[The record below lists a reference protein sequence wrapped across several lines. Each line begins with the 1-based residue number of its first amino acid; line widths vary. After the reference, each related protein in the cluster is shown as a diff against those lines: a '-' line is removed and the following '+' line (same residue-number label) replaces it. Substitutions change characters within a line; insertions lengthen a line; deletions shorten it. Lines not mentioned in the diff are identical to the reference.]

1 MLDYGPHLFVQFT
14 RHSIMAD
21 ILNFISGLLWGHVL
35 IYLLIAA
42 GLFFTFR
49 LGFIQFKQFPYM
61 VKVMA
66 NSRQGS
72 DSGISSFQAFC
83 TSLAARV
90 GTGNM
95 AGVAV
100 ALYLGGAGA
109 IFWMWLIAL
118 IGMATSFA
126 ESALAQLYK
135 TKDEDGNFRGGPAY
149 YMEYGLG
156 KRWMGV
162 LFSLCLILA
171 FGLVFNAVQANSIT
185 AAFEVAFDIPKHI
198 MGIVLVIGSGF
209 IIFGGLKTISRF
221 AELVVPFMALAY
233 LAVALYVCAI
243 NFELLPAVFK
253 QIIYSAFGME
263 QAGAGAIGY
272 AVMQAMIQGIKRGLF
287 SNEAGMGSAANAA
300 ATATPNPN
308 HPASQGYVQMLGV
321 FVDTVIICSAT
332 AALILLSNQ
341 LVPESGVT
349 GIALTQ
355 AALVQHVGEWGAIF
369 IAIAIL
375 FFAFTSIVA
384 NYSYA
389 ETNLMFLEHNHKH
402 GMLIFRLCVL
412 GMVMFGSVSELGL
425 IWTMADVSMGMMAI
439 VNVAALFMLSGAVI
453 WLYKDYISQ
462 LKQGKVPVFD
472 PNSNEKIK
480 ATLPKGIWTK

>member
-1 MLDYGPHLFVQFT
+1 MTD
-14 RHSIMAD
+14 IMNA
-21 ILNFISGLLWGHVL
+21 ISGLLWGHILV
-35 IYLLIAA
+35 YLLIAA
-42 GLFFTFR
+42 GLFFTIR
-49 LGFIQFKQFPYM
+49 LGFIQFVQFPHM
-61 VKVMA
+61 VKVMFQ
-66 NSRQGS
+66 SRRGS
-72 DSGISSFQAFC
+72 GEGISSFQAFC

-126 ESALAQLYK
+126 ESTLAQAYK
-135 TKDEDGNFRGGPAY
+135 TRDDDGNFRGGPAY
-149 YMEYGLG
+149 YMQYGLG

-162 LFSLCLILA
+162 IFSLCLIVA
-171 FGLVFNAVQANSIT
+171 FGLVFNAVQSNSIA
-185 AAFEVAFDIPKHI
+185 AAFEVAFGIPNYI
-198 MGIVLVIGSGF
+198 VGIALVIGSGI

-221 AELVVPFMALAY
+221 AEMVVPFMALAY
-233 LAVALYVCAI
+233 LLVALYVCAI
-243 NFELLPAVFK
+243 NYTQLPDVFMHV
-253 QIIYSAFGME
+253 INSAFGIE

-272 AVMQAMIQGIKRGLF
+272 GVMQAMIQGIKRGLF

-300 ATATPNPN
+300 ATATPNPP

-332 AALILLSNQ
+332 AALILLSQQ
-341 LVPESGVT
+341 LLPESGVT

-355 AALVQHVGEWGAIF
+355 AALEEHIGTGGAIF
-369 IAIAIL
+369 IAVAIL

-389 ETNLMFLEHNHKH
+389 ETNLLFLEHNHAT
-402 GMLIFRLCVL
+402 GMLIFRLLVL
-412 GMVMFGSVSELGL
+412 GMVMFGALGELPL
-425 IWTMADVSMGMMAI
+425 VWTLADISMGLMAI
-439 VNVAALFMLSGAVI
+439 VNVIALFMLSGVVI
-453 WLYKDYISQ
+453 WLAKDYNEQ
-462 LKQGKVPVFD
+462 RRQGKLPTFD
-472 PNSNEKIK
+472 PTKNTKLNNSI
-480 ATLPKGIWTK
+480 PKGIWHKD

>member
-1 MLDYGPHLFVQFT
+1 
-14 RHSIMAD
+14 MAD
-21 ILNFISGLLWGHVL
+21 VLNFVSGLLWGHVL

-49 LGFIQFKQFPYM
+49 LGFIQFRQFPYM

-66 NSRQGS
+66 NSRTGAGE
-72 DSGISSFQAFC
+72 GISSFQAFC

-126 ESALAQLYK
+126 ESTLAQLYK
-135 TKDEDGNFRGGPAY
+135 TKDSDGNFRGGPAY

-156 KRWMGV
+156 KRWMGI

-171 FGLVFNAVQANSIT
+171 FGLVFNAVQANSIA
-185 AAFEVAFDIPKHI
+185 AAFEVAFDVPKHI
-198 MGIVLVIGSGF
+198 VGVLLVIGSAF

-221 AELVVPFMALAY
+221 AELVVPLMALAY
-233 LAVALYVCAI
+233 LLVALYVCFI
-243 NFELLPAVFK
+243 NYDLLPAVFK
-253 QIIYSAFGME
+253 QIIYSALGFE

-300 ATATPNPN
+300 ATASPNPN

-321 FVDTVIICSAT
+321 FVDTIIICSAT

-341 LVPESGVT
+341 LVPDSGVT

-389 ETNLMFLEHNHKH
+389 ETNLMFLNTKYKH
-402 GMLIFRLCVL
+402 SMLIFRACVL
-412 GMVMFGSVSELGL
+412 GMVMFGAVGELGL
-425 IWTMADVSMGMMAI
+425 IWTMADISMGMMAI
-439 VNVAALFMLSGAVI
+439 VNVAALFMLSGFVI
-453 WLYKDYISQ
+453 WLYKDYCSQ
-462 LKQGKVPVFD
+462 LKAGVTPTFNPDNHPEMK
-472 PNSNEKIK
+472 K
-480 ATLPKGIWTK
+480 TLPQGIWKK

>member
-1 MLDYGPHLFVQFT
+1 M
-14 RHSIMAD
+14 ID
-21 ILNFISGLLWGHVL
+21 IINSISGLLWGHILV
-35 IYLLIAA
+35 YLLIAA
-42 GLFFTFR
+42 GLFFTIK
-49 LGFIQFKQFPYM
+49 LKFIQFVQFPHM
-61 VKVMA
+61 IKVMF
-66 NSRQGS
+66 NSRQC
-72 DSGISSFQAFC
+72 DKDGISSFQAFC

-126 ESALAQLYK
+126 ESTLAQAYK
-135 TKDEDGNFRGGPAY
+135 IRDEHGNFRGGPAY
-149 YMEYGLG
+149 YMQYGLG
-156 KRWMGV
+156 KRWMGIV
-162 LFSLCLILA
+162 FSLCLILA
-171 FGLVFNAVQANSIT
+171 FGLVFNAVQSNSIA
-185 AAFEVAFDIPKHI
+185 AAFEVAFGIPNYVVGL
-198 MGIVLVIGSGF
+198 MLVVGSGI

-233 LAVALYVCAI
+233 LLVALYVCAM
-243 NFELLPAVFK
+243 NAQELPAVFMR
-253 QIIYSAFGME
+253 IINSAFGIE

-272 AVMQAMIQGIKRGLF
+272 GVMQAMIQGIKRGLF

-300 ATATPNPN
+300 ATATPNPP

-321 FVDTVIICSAT
+321 FIDTVVICSAT
-332 AALILLSNQ
+332 AALILLSDQ
-341 LVPESGVT
+341 LVADSGVT

-355 AALVQHVGEWGAIF
+355 AALEEHVGSWGAIF
-369 IAIAIL
+369 VAIAIL

-389 ETNLMFLEHNHKH
+389 ETNLMFLEHNHAH
-402 GMLIFRLCVL
+402 GMLIFRLIVL

-425 IWTMADVSMGMMAI
+425 IWTLADISMGLMAI
-439 VNVAALFMLSGAVI
+439 VNVIALFMLSGVVF
-453 WLYKDYISQ
+453 WLANDYTAQ
-462 LKQGKVPVFD
+462 RKAGKLPTFD
-472 PNSNEKIK
+472 PTQNKKLDESI
-480 ATLPKGIWTK
+480 PKGIWHK

>member
-1 MLDYGPHLFVQFT
+1 MT
-14 RHSIMAD
+14 EIA
-21 ILNFISGLLWGHVL
+21 NTISGLIWGHVL

-42 GLFFTFR
+42 GLFFTLR
-49 LGFIQFKQFPYM
+49 LGFIQFRDFGHSF
-61 VKVMA
+61 KVMFA
-66 NSRQGS
+66 SREGAKG
-72 DSGISSFQAFC
+72 GISSFQAFC

-100 ALYLGGAGA
+100 ALYLGGPGA

-126 ESALAQLYK
+126 ESTLAQAYK
-135 TKDEDGNFRGGPAY
+135 IQDEEGNFRGGPAY
-149 YMEYGLG
+149 YMELGLG

-171 FGLVFNAVQANSIT
+171 FGLVFNAVQANSIA
-185 AAFEVAFDIPKHI
+185 AAFNVAFDIPKFAV
-198 MGIVLVIGSGF
+198 GIVLVIGSGF
-209 IIFGGLKTISRF
+209 IIFGGLKTIARF
-221 AELVVPFMALAY
+221 AEIVVPFMAIAY
-233 LAVALYVCAI
+233 LLLAIYICAI
-243 NFELLPAVFK
+243 NAEQLPGVFML
-253 QIIYSAFGME
+253 IIDHAFGIE

-272 AVMQAMIQGIKRGLF
+272 GVMQAMIQGIKRGLF

-300 ATATPNPN
+300 ATATPNPP

-321 FVDTVIICSAT
+321 FIDTIVICSAT
-332 AALILLSNQ
+332 AALILLSGQ
-341 LVPESGVT
+341 LEPDSGLT

-355 AALVQHVGEWGAIF
+355 EALVTHVGEWGSTF

-389 ETNLMFLEHNHKH
+389 ETNLLFLEHNHQK
-402 GMLIFRLCVL
+402 GMLIFRLLVL
-412 GMVMFGSVSELGL
+412 AMVMFGSLGEIKL
-425 IWTMADVSMGMMAI
+425 VWTLADISMGLMAI
-439 VNVAALFMLSGAVI
+439 VNVIALFMLSGVVI
-453 WLYKDYISQ
+453 WLAKDYRQQ
-462 LKQGKVPVFD
+462 LKAGRVPTFNRTAHKKLD
-472 PNSNEKIK
+472 KD
-480 ATLPKGIWTK
+480 LPPGMWD

>member
-1 MLDYGPHLFVQFT
+1 
-14 RHSIMAD
+14 MAD
-21 ILNFISGLLWGHVL
+21 VLNFVSGLLWGHVL

-49 LGFIQFKQFPYM
+49 LGFIQFRQFPYM

-66 NSRQGS
+66 NSRTGAGE
-72 DSGISSFQAFC
+72 GISSFQAFC

-126 ESALAQLYK
+126 ESTLAQLYK
-135 TKDEDGNFRGGPAY
+135 TKDSDGNFRGGPAY

-156 KRWMGV
+156 KRWMGI

-171 FGLVFNAVQANSIT
+171 FGLVFNAVQANSIA
-185 AAFEVAFDIPKHI
+185 AAFEVAFNIPKHI
-198 MGIVLVIGSGF
+198 VGVLLVIGSAF

-221 AELVVPFMALAY
+221 AELVVPLMALAY
-233 LAVALYVCAI
+233 LLVALYVCFI
-243 NFELLPAVFK
+243 NYDLLPAVFK
-253 QIIYSAFGME
+253 QIIYSALGFE

-300 ATATPNPN
+300 ATASPNPN

-321 FVDTVIICSAT
+321 FVDTIVICSAT

-341 LVPESGVT
+341 LVPDSGVT

-389 ETNLMFLEHNHKH
+389 ETNLMFLNTKYKH
-402 GMLIFRLCVL
+402 SMLVFRACVL
-412 GMVMFGSVSELGL
+412 GMVMFGAVGELGL
-425 IWTMADVSMGMMAI
+425 IWTMADISMGMMAI
-439 VNVAALFMLSGAVI
+439 VNVVALFMLSGFVI
-453 WLYKDYISQ
+453 WLYQDYCSQ
-462 LKQGKVPVFD
+462 LKSGVTPVFNPD
-472 PNSNEKIK
+472 NHPEMKK
-480 ATLPKGIWTK
+480 TLPDGIWKK

>member
-1 MLDYGPHLFVQFT
+1 
-14 RHSIMAD
+14 MAE
-21 ILNFISGLLWGHVL
+21 ILNFISGLLWGHIL
-35 IYLLIAA
+35 IYLLIVA

-61 VKVMA
+61 IRVMA

-72 DSGISSFQAFC
+72 NSGISSFQAFC

-135 TKDEDGNFRGGPAY
+135 IKDQEGNFRGGPAY

-185 AAFEVAFDIPKHI
+185 AAFEVAFDIPSHI
-198 MGIVLVIGSGF
+198 MGIVLVVGSGF

-221 AELVVPFMALAY
+221 AELAVPFMALAY
-233 LAVALYVCAI
+233 LLVALYICAI
-243 NFELLPAVFK
+243 NIEQLPAVFM
-253 QIIYSAFGME
+253 QIIYSAFGFE

-321 FVDTVIICSAT
+321 FVDTIVICSAT
-332 AALILLSNQ
+332 AAVILLSNQ
-341 LVPESGVT
+341 LTPESGLT

-355 AALVQHVGEWGAIF
+355 AALVQHVGDWGATF

-389 ETNLMFLEHNHKH
+389 ETNLMFLKHNNKH
-402 GMLIFRLCVL
+402 GLLVFRLCVL
-412 GMVMFGSVSELGL
+412 GMVMFGSISELGL
-425 IWTMADVSMGMMAI
+425 IWTMADISMGLMAI
-439 VNVAALFMLSGAVI
+439 VNVTALFMLSGIVV
-453 WLYKDYISQ
+453 WLYKDYLEQ
-462 LKQGKVPVFD
+462 LNSGKVPTFN
-472 PNSNEKIK
+472 PNNNKEIIK
-480 ATLPKGIWTK
+480 SLPKGIWTK